1 MKAIVYES
9 FGGVPKLMNVSDPT
23 PTPDGVVIQLM
34 ATGVCRSD
42 WHGWMGHDPDIML
55 PHVPG
60 HELAGVV
67 VDVGKDVTQWQ
78 SGDRVTVPF
87 VAGCG
92 KCSQCQ
98 SGNHQVCESQFQPGF
113 THWGS
118 FAQYVSIHRADINLI
133 KLPDSVDFPTAAS
146 LGCRF
151 ATAFRAVVDQG
162 KTSAGQWVA
171 VHGCGGV
178 GLSAIM
184 IANSIGANVVA
195 IDISEQALNLARSLG
210 AAATINASRV
220 ANVIEAVQE
229 ITMGGAHVSLDALGD
244 TTTCV
249 NSISN
254 LRRRGKHVQVGLM
267 VGAHSTPPVPMGRVI
282 AFELEILGS
291 HGMQAHRYDNMLSMV
306 SSGKLAPGRLIG
318 KQISLSESI
327 TALMNMNKFEGTG
340 VTVITDF
347 A

>member
-1 MKAIVYES
+1 
-9 FGGVPKLMNVSDPT
+9 
-23 PTPDGVVIQLM
+23 
-34 ATGVCRSD
+34 
-42 WHGWMGHDPDIML
+42 
-55 PHVPG
+55 
-60 HELAGVV
+60 
-67 VDVGKDVTQWQ
+67 
-78 SGDRVTVPF
+78 
-87 VAGCG
+87 
-92 KCSQCQ
+92 
-98 SGNHQVCESQFQPGF
+98 
-113 THWGS
+113 
-118 FAQYVSIHRADINLI
+118 
-133 KLPDSVDFPTAAS
+133 
-146 LGCRF
+146 
-151 ATAFRAVVDQG
+151 
-162 KTSAGQWVA
+162 
-171 VHGCGGV
+171 
-178 GLSAIM
+178 M

-195 IDISEQALNLARSLG
+195 IDISDQALNLARSLG

-220 ANVIEAVQE
+220 PNVIEAVQE

-306 SSGKLAPGRLIG
+306 SSGKLAPDRLIG

-327 TALMNMNKFEGTG
+327 AALMNMNKFEGTG